1 MKKLAFTGMDALGSA
16 MAIRLLHAGYQVTV
30 YDKKKYSAEGPI
42 AEGAIWADTVE
53 ECLKDAEYIF

>member
-30 YDKKKYSAEGPI
+30 YDKTQGYKE
-42 AEGAIWADTVE
+42 
-53 ECLKDAEYIF
+53 IFSSNSGEKTLHSYGVRILVKQN